1 MVSNSPRILYIN
13 LEMAAGGPTVHRDEF
28 VRAARTLGIT
38 LVTQFHPRIVGAG
51 SGRVGLRQRVGGW
64 LYHQWTDWALLL
76 MAVKHTPASVWAILK
91 TRPQVLLLRYRFEFP
106 TILAARLL
114 GLPVV
119 LEINAPY
126 YLHSRYAQDRLRFQR
141 LWRWLER
148 KAIESASAVLI
159 ISRPLFSYYRSLGY
173 PAEKFT
179 IVPNGVDLSRFDP
192 NICGKEIRQRYR
204 TGERVVVG
212 FVGRLEEYAGIDWFL
227 EHLPLLGPALNDIV
241 VLIIGTGPLESR
253 IRDLVA
259 RLDLGDRVR
268 YAGFVCHDDI
278 PKYIAGCDIAVAP
291 YRKVELFYGSPMKIY
306 EYQAM
311 GKPVITPRMGQSEE
325 LIQHGVTGLL
335 YEPDDAEAM
344 LALLRLMIQDPG
356 LRMRLGM
363 AAQQRSR
370 EVAWTWEK
378 HAAAILEVCRAV
390 AVDKATAT
398 GRS

>member
-1 MVSNSPRILYIN
+1 MSESPRILYIN

-28 VRAARTLGIT
+28 VKAAHALGVN
-38 LVTQFHPRIVGAG
+38 LVTQFHPRIVGAD
-51 SGRVGLRQRVGGW
+51 SGRVGLRQRAGWW

-76 MAVKHTPASVWAILK
+76 MAVKHTPASLWRILK
-91 TRPQVLLLRYRFEFP
+91 TRPQVLLLRYRFELP

-119 LEINAPY
+119 LAIEAPT
-126 YLHSRYAQDRLRFQR
+126 YLHTRYAQDRLRFQT
-141 LWRWLER
+141 LWRWFER
-148 KAIESASAVLI
+148 KAIESASAVLV
-159 ISRPLFSYYRSLGY
+159 ISRPLCSYYLSLGH
-173 PAEKFT
+173 PSEKFT
-179 IVPNGVDLSRFDP
+179 VVPNGVDLSRFDP
-192 NICGKEIRQRYR
+192 NICGTPIRQRYE
-204 TGERVVVG
+204 TGEKVVVG

-227 EHLPLLGPALNDIV
+227 EHLPRLGSTLNDII
-241 VLIIGTGPLESR
+241 VLIIGTGPLEPR

-259 RLDLGDRVR
+259 MLDLGDRVR

-278 PKYIAGCDIAVAP
+278 PDYIAGCDIAVAP
-291 YRKVELFYGSPMKIY
+291 YRKVELFYGSPMKVY

-325 LIQHGVTGLL
+325 LIQHGVNGLL

-344 LALLRLMIQDPG
+344 LALLRLLIQDPG
-356 LRMRLGM
+356 LRTRLGT
-363 AAQQRSR
+363 AGQQRSR

-378 HAAAILEVCRAV
+378 HAAAIVEVCRAV
-390 AVDKATAT
+390 ALGQAIVS